1 MRAKSRRSKRA
12 RLRLGST
19 KQRAIAHHY
28 GRPAQDVVAGMIKEG
43 KSVEQAAAQI
53 TQEVSD
59 IEVQRSTLYR
69 WMHEWLA
76 AG

>member
-1 MRAKSRRSKRA
+1 MRAKSRRSKKA
-12 RLRLGST
+12 RLRLGSAM
-19 KQRAIAHHY
+19 QRAIAHHY
-28 GRPAQDVVAGMIKEG
+28 GRPTQDVVAGMIKEG